1 MNTDSKIAHL
11 GFIQGVI
18 TRMGSNSFLL
28 KGWSI
33 TLVAA
38 IFALSAKDADQ
49 KFVLLAYFPVIVF
62 WMLDAFFLHQEKLFR
77 KLYEKVAA
85 DAISSDVFT
94 LDTSIVKNEV
104 PSPVCLFF
112 SKTLLP
118 FHGSIVGIVVFAMF
132 VLMT

>member
-1 MNTDSKIAHL
+1 MNIDAKIAHL

-62 WMLDAFFLHQEKLFR
+62 WMLDAFFLRQEKLFR
-77 KLYEKVAA
+77 KLYEEVAA
-85 DAISSDVFT
+85 NTISSDQFT
-94 LDTSIVKNEV
+94 LDTSVVERDV
-104 PSPVCLFF
+104 PSAVCVFF
-112 SKTLLP
+112 SKTLFP
-118 FHGSIVGIVVFAMF
+118 FHGLIVGVVVFAMF
-132 VLMT
+132 VLIS